1 MIKTVAQTVMMFGLT
16 AIKIS
21 TYKVISSSWWRLT
34 KTSILFLVDTVD
46 LDKDIEAL
54 LYAP

>member
-1 MIKTVAQTVMMFGLT
+1 MIKTVAQTVMMIGLT

-21 TYKVISSSWWRLT
+21 TYKVISSSWWWLT